1 MQQSSNKES
10 FMQWCKELYDENC
23 LERQTHGLEPYK
35 NFETYYF
42 KHHLWLDRK
51 YNNDEE
57 TRSKF

>member
-1 MQQSSNKES
+1 
-10 FMQWCKELYDENC
+10 MQWCKELYDENC
-23 LERQTHGLEPYK
+23 LERHSHGLEPYK